1 MLEVFQ
7 ILLTPIATLIGVAI
21 GGWSASATAKANN
34 MFQWNNGLM
43 KESRDYYVEA
53 SDASNEI
60 YLSLGALVQD
70 MLRVRAQVDLQAHED
85 GVPPGSLLNISY
97 EFQPGAQDRINK
109 ANARFRACLAK
120 GIVHAD
126 DKLSTALAKLDEQ
139 RELVTR
145 MVNTGDLKS
154 DNLSKEIEKLAL
166 RLKPVYLSIQ
176 LLKIRQSKTVVA
188 GGLRRGRSAALKEL
202 ASSSAEFNTK
212 LSESIAAAA

>member
-1 MLEVFQ
+1 MEIFQ
-7 ILLTPIATLIGVAI
+7 TLLTPVATLIGVAI
-21 GGWSASATAKANN
+21 GGWSASATARANN
-34 MFQWNNGLM
+34 IFQWNNGLM

-70 MLRVRAQVDLQAHED
+70 MLRVREQVDRQAHED
-85 GVPPGSLLNISY
+85 GVPPGSHLNFSY

-126 DKLSTALAKLDEQ
+126 DNLSSALTKLDEQ
-139 RELVTR
+139 RDLVTR
-145 MVNTGDLKS
+145 MVNAGDMTN

-176 LLKIRQSKTVVA
+176 LLKIRQSKTVIA
-188 GGLRRGRSAALKEL
+188 SGHRRRRRAMLKEL
-202 ASSSAEFNTK
+202 STSYASFKIKHADSV
-212 LSESIAAAA
+212 AAAE